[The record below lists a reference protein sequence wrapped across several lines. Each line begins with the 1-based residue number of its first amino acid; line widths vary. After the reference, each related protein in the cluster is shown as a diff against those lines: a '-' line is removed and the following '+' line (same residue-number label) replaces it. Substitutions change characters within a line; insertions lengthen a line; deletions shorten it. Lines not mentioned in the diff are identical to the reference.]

1 MENNDQDYFPEIKF
15 DEYSCNTNFLH
26 VKVPSN
32 SLDYMKFN
40 SEDYLRYKFDN
51 KVKEQIKE
59 LNLDS
64 KLTKEICE
72 YSFHYYKKVEKGVT
86 LKIIDIINIVT
97 YKLIKYYQIPI
108 SQNEILKI
116 LNLSK
121 SKYLKYSTLIE
132 VKKSFVEIKEDGIGK
147 YFSELLQYS
156 NYVIG
161 KLIELYKCQPNIL
174 KMNLNHIDLTKYIQ
188 DFNKSNLMET
198 SSNFFD
204 IAKILEEV
212 KNLLKNM
219 LRVGDYDID
228 FFNFFHNKVLKES
241 LVAALIKH
249 FLDKNGIRINFS
261 VFKENFNIP
270 ASSVSNAHKLLKEFE
285 ALQVKK
291 DLYVKN

>member
-86 LKIIDIINIVT
+86 LKIVDIINIVT

-132 VKKSFVEIKEDGIGK
+132 VKKSYEEMKEDSIGK
-147 YFSELLQYS
+147 YFSEMLQYS

-161 KLIELYKCQPNIL
+161 KLIELYKCQPHIL

-188 DFNKSNLMET
+188 DFNKSNLRET

-212 KNLLKNM
+212 KNLVKNI
-219 LRVGDYDID
+219 LRVGDNDLD